1 MRGPRRFL
9 SKRGWWP
16 LPSAHPQRGR
26 LKQHESF
33 AIGPPLLTHTL
44 GMTAFRELEVM
55 SRRPATVSPETQFL
69 FRSYIRI
76 VFPRPRRPNKPPTTR
91 RLGVDEMGSG
101 VSVCGYAFYPEEL
114 QGSLW
119 GRRAGAE
126 PAHRGSRGENTQRGD
141 SRLRERARQEAETRP
156 RRALHRVPRPAFSA
170 GSVRTSQQKT
180 CRSPTEKE
188 LSFRT
193 FSNHLAGDAVTSGWL
208 PLQSP

>member
-1 MRGPRRFL
+1 MWGPRCFL
-9 SKRGWWP
+9 SKRGRWP
-16 LPSAHPQRGR
+16 LPSAHPQRGQ

-55 SRRPATVSPETQFL
+55 SRRPATVSPQTQFL

-76 VFPRPRRPNKPPTTR
+76 AFPQPRRPNKPPTTR

-101 VSVCGYAFYPEEL
+101 VSVCGHAFYPEEL
-114 QGSLW
+114 QGSLG

-126 PAHRGSRGENTQRGD
+126 PAHRGSRGETTQRGD

-156 RRALHRVPRPAFSA
+156 RRALHKESPDRRFPRAPCARHSRERVARRRRKS
-170 GSVRTSQQKT
+170 SVSGHSRTT
-180 CRSPTEKE
+180 WW
-188 LSFRT
+188 
-193 FSNHLAGDAVTSGWL
+193 VTR
-208 PLQSP
+208 